1 MDKQTIINDLVAR
14 IPYGVVVN
22 CTDGDVQ
29 IISVDFEMGYDNP
42 EFWYDG
48 PGSNINFD
56 DDNIKPYLFPLSSM
70 TEEQLKEMQEIIGN
84 PNEACI
90 SVKTSG
96 LELWLNS
103 IDTDPTIWLDTIFE
117 VQNWLNKNHFDYR
130 GLIPAGAAIDATGK
144 GIYPYVKKE
153 TIEDDSKKFPYPI
166 GSRVKI
172 KIANKDRFAT
182 IVGISYN
189 TFGNKQ
195 YEIII
200 DNDNPLVKIHY
211 PTELMTLVE

>member
-14 IPYGVVVN
+14 IPYGVVIN

-29 IISVDFEMGYDNP
+29 PISVDFEMGYDNP
-42 EFWYDG
+42 EFWHDG

-70 TEEQLKEMQEIIGN
+70 TEEEKSQYSFFLTRIIDGYD
-84 PNEACI
+84 A
-90 SVKTSG
+90 S
-96 LELWLNS
+96 LL
-103 IDTDPTIWLDTIFE
+103 ID
-117 VQNWLNKNHFDYR
+117 WLNKHHFDYR
-130 GLIPAGAAIDATGK
+130 GLIPADAAIDATGK

-153 TIEDDSKKFPYPI
+153 TVEDDSKKFPYPI

-172 KIANKDRFAT
+172 KIANKDSFAT

-189 TFGNKQ
+189 SFGNKQ

-200 DNDNPLVKIHY
+200 DNDNPLIKIHY
-211 PTELMTLVE
+211 PTDLMTLI

>member
-1 MDKQTIINDLVAR
+1 MNKQIIINDLVAR
-14 IPYGVVVN
+14 IPYGIVVN

-29 IISVDFEMGYDNP
+29 PISVDFEMGYDNP
-42 EFWYDG
+42 EFWHDG

-70 TEEQLKEMQEIIGN
+70 TEEQTEELLKLINTGQN
-84 PNEACI
+84 DNNEFMRSLCRI
-90 SVKTSG
+90 
-96 LELWLNS
+96 E
-103 IDTDPTIWLDTIFE
+103 FYH
-117 VQNWLNKNHFDYR
+117 KNHFDYR

-144 GIYPYVKKE
+144 GIYPYIKKE
-153 TIEDDSKKFPYPI
+153 TVEDESIKFPYPI

-189 TFGNKQ
+189 SFANKQ

-200 DNDNPLVKIHY
+200 DNDNPPIKIHY
-211 PTELMTLVE
+211 PTDLMTLIK